1 MYYHCIA
8 IVESL
13 RDPNLEPGIRD
24 KYEKQLYKNERRL
37 NELAT
42 HSEVN
47 YRMYHKVVVSILF
60 GDKCG
65 YYGLLNTII
74 YIYIHIASTNIN
86 P

>member
-13 RDPNLEPGIRD
+13 RNPNLDPGTRE
-24 KYEKQLYKNERRL
+24 KYEKQLYKNEKRL

-47 YRMYHKVVVSILF
+47 YRMYHKVVVSRR
-60 GDKCG
+60 
-65 YYGLLNTII
+65 
-74 YIYIHIASTNIN
+74 IHCAANKMF
-86 P
+86 

>member
-13 RDPNLEPGIRD
+13 RDPNLEPSIRD
-24 KYEKQLYKNERRL
+24 KYEKQLYKNEKRL

-47 YRMYHKVVVSILF
+47 YRMYHKVVVSIFF
-60 GDKCG
+60 GG
-65 YYGLLNTII
+65 QM
-74 YIYIHIASTNIN
+74 
-86 P
+86 

>member
-13 RDPNLEPGIRD
+13 RNPNLDPSTRE
-24 KYEKQLYKNERRL
+24 KYEKQLYKNEKRL

-47 YRMYHKVVVSILF
+47 YRMYHKVVVSRR
-60 GDKCG
+60 
-65 YYGLLNTII
+65 
-74 YIYIHIASTNIN
+74 IHYVANKMF
-86 P
+86 

>member
-13 RDPNLEPGIRD
+13 RDPNLEPSIRD
-24 KYEKQLYKNERRL
+24 KYEKQLYKNEKRL

-60 GDKCG
+60 WDKCR
-65 YYGLLNTII
+65 YCGLFNTFI
-74 YIYIHIASTNIN
+74 YI
-86 P
+86 

>member
-13 RDPNLEPGIRD
+13 RDPNLEPSIRD
-24 KYEKQLYKNERRL
+24 KYEKQLYKNEKRL

-47 YRMYHKVVVSILF
+47 YRMYHKVVVSILLV
-60 GDKCG
+60 DKCR
-65 YYGLLNTII
+65 YCGLFNTFI
-74 YIYIHIASTNIN
+74 YI
-86 P
+86 